1 MPVVVYAL
9 AEVHS
14 KNGFEHIGRCVAA
27 FAHRSQLQFAAL
39 VVRARLCFGRRTQ
52 QTSVTR
58 EMKTQ
63 RHSDA
68 EDLKRSLIA

>member
-1 MPVVVYAL
+1 MYAL

-14 KNGFEHIGRCVAA
+14 KNGFEYIGRRVAA

-39 VVRARLCFGRRTQ
+39 EVRARLCFDRRTQ
-52 QTSVTR
+52 PTSDTR
-58 EMKTQ
+58 EMKSQ

-68 EDLKRSLIA
+68 EDLKLSLGT

>member
-1 MPVVVYAL
+1 MYAL

-14 KNGFEHIGRCVAA
+14 KNGFEHIGRRFAA
-27 FAHRSQLQFAAL
+27 FAQRSQLQFAAL

-52 QTSVTR
+52 LTSDTR

-63 RHSDA
+63 HPSDA
-68 EDLKRSLIA
+68 EDSKLSLNP